1 MGTVFNVAIGLI
13 TVYALFIGG
22 VILWAWLSKDNE
34 PQDMSEEILQEIKSL
49 NKEEIEELIEAVYVD
64 HVYYDPKTNEIFLMD
79 YRLESSPEVAV
90 YLGTL

>member
-1 MGTVFNVAIGLI
+1 MSTVFNVAIGLI

-34 PQDMSEEILQEIKSL
+34 PQDVSEEIFHGIQSL
-49 NKEEIEELIEAVYVD
+49 NEEQIEELIEASYVD

-79 YRLESSPEVAV
+79 YRLEYSPEVAV

>member
-1 MGTVFNVAIGLI
+1 MSTVFNVAIGVI

-22 VILWAWLSKDNE
+22 IILWAWLSKDNE

-49 NKEEIEELIEAVYVD
+49 NKEEIEELIEAAYVD

-79 YRLESSPEVAV
+79 YRLESSPDVAV